1 MSNKTVKQKIQKV
14 RRSNLPAFLAAR
26 RSSSSIKCW
35 AGSPSGNFSM
45 KLSTW
50 ETTSSLF
57 RYWYKPSD
65 ERIRNWS
72 LGHNLWWRTEGKQDM
87 YGAVPINSLRNISS
101 TASFNFGYRKIN
113 IFQHVRQDL
122 CKIKIC
128 NKLTVCSLYLF
139 SSSYIITCYNI

>member
-1 MSNKTVKQKIQKV
+1 MKIITNLYSLHLYHATNCTCLTRLQNKKDTHDQKIH
-14 RRSNLPAFLAAR
+14 LPAFLAAW

-50 ETTSSLF
+50 ETTSSLL

-72 LGHNLWWRTEGKQDM
+72 LWHNLWWHSEGEQDI

-101 TASFNFGYRKIN
+101 TASFHFGYRN
-113 IFQHVRQDL
+113 ISSYNHVRMH
-122 CKIKIC
+122 
-128 NKLTVCSLYLF
+128 
-139 SSSYIITCYNI
+139 